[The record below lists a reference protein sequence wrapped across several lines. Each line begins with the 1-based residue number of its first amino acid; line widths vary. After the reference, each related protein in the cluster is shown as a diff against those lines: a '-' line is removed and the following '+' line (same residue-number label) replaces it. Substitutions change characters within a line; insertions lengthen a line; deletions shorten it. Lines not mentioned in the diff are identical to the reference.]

1 MKIFISWSGELSNQV
16 AEMLNKWLPCI
27 INSLEIFYSPDDI
40 QKGENWDAR
49 ITEELSECNFGI
61 ICLTKE
67 NVTSPWINFEAGAIS
82 KSFGS
87 RISAFLIDINPS
99 DVKGPLSR
107 FQATRFNK
115 NDFFKLIHSINHTMS
130 IPVNSQVLEN
140 SFDVI
145 WEKISEDIDNIIQKN
160 HVEAIESIEEKND
173 THCEDAIQEILQ
185 IVRDIRNN
193 SMEKIY
199 KCINDMLYN
208 FDIKDKFK
216 NNVVGL
222 TEDKAEIMN
231 NAYKKIVLEI
241 DDLYNTLKS
250 EMEANDND
258 LDKEQYISTLN
269 TYTIALKSLSS
280 LMKDEFIEPV
290 RKKLDKC
297 KEFLEIMI

>member
-1 MKIFISWSGELSNQV
+1 
-16 AEMLNKWLPCI
+16 
-27 INSLEIFYSPDDI
+27 
-40 QKGENWDAR
+40 
-49 ITEELSECNFGI
+49 
-61 ICLTKE
+61 
-67 NVTSPWINFEAGAIS
+67 
-82 KSFGS
+82 
-87 RISAFLIDINPS
+87 
-99 DVKGPLSR
+99 
-107 FQATRFNK
+107 
-115 NDFFKLIHSINHTMS
+115 
-130 IPVNSQVLEN
+130 
-140 SFDVI
+140 
-145 WEKISEDIDNIIQKN
+145 
-160 HVEAIESIEEKND
+160 
-173 THCEDAIQEILQ
+173 
-185 IVRDIRNN
+185 
-193 SMEKIY
+193 MEKIY